1 MLAVQPAAPSAVP
14 ARAAASPADETS
26 SSSSEA
32 SGSGGANPAFTDDP
46 QPGDRE
52 NPFREHG
59 PAGPVDGVV
68 SHSVSSRLAKSQSV
82 IESLQRNLVTKLSP
96 ATIESL
102 KSKYASTPAPLAPL
116 ARPDPGL
123 ESPTSP
129 LLPVKSVAEVG
140 KDNGKPQANGSA
152 HGATNG
158 KPPGVF
164 DVSEIEGQ
172 RRDKLAFLG
181 GLPGSPGSPSFKPTR
196 PSSLPAPG
204 RRAVERKPLHVQVPK
219 PPVPA
224 KKDALRA
231 LPVDVTRKKSPKVT
245 RPKDSPT
252 DGISELLKTL
262 VLPAER
268 PSKPQPAPRTT
279 SLPGKATVAV
289 RPDSL
294 SPVPRPSP
302 ATSPGRTPPERSRL
316 LEDKLNE
323 IRKDLWEE
331 EEAAEAAKAAKAE
344 GAEGQP
350 SRRRHDSLPGEL
362 DAPAAPAAT
371 PRSVQEA
378 TLEHYARAIQRHLDG
393 RAGVPAPPHLAEL
406 GVDTSSSTHSSTS
419 TLVSETT
426 SLPTS
431 PRGRR
436 PTEGSPAEKKRL
448 RDELLGFYYRSLE
461 REARVEARGPRGP
474 GRSGRLSAPPGGP
487 CHSLP
492 VVIPAERATY
502 TPDRTLRQD
511 FIVVDD
517 EATYQNVIRRPPPG
531 SPLLASAEDS
541 DSTVD
546 GATPRPRISR
556 TMNFFTRG
564 GPQRSTIGAY
574 PPAAG
579 AHGAHPARRTPP
591 KDEVDL
597 RREQDRPDKRR
608 TNSESEA
615 VAPVSGKA
623 GKAGKGGK
631 AKSGM
636 LDWSSKKA
644 TKANGAANGTASG
657 SSGGVANGSGKKS
670 LLFPIFRKGSLHPS
684 PPASPG
690 TPPPALPKRVSF
702 SSATSPLQAA
712 SPPGPPAG
720 MPGVRS
726 PSDNGYPPGW
736 PTRNGHASSPPTRSS
751 RLDSSD
757 SVFLPND
764 EHCLQRWRP
773 QEQIYANQCGEGTY
787 VNYSLPIPPDM
798 APNGYGPCG
807 ANGLGNGLYG
817 NGLYANGALY
827 SSKQSPSGVYG
838 AKQSP
843 SGVHGPAKQSPSGV
857 YVSHRQ
863 PPSSLYVTN
872 PQQSPSSLYG
882 TTHGSAQPSPS
893 ALYGSAKQSPSTLC
907 VAAGVATVYGSS
919 TPSSSAGR
927 SGASQKPPSGAPTA
941 GGISKQQ
948 QQQQGQP
955 SPSSQGVYGA
965 RQQLWQQQS
974 SPLRSPPGSANGS
987 QAHPS
992 PNGPGRPSPRASPMP
1007 AGLPVRH
1014 ICHFFSCFRNCTNFS
1029 HLLIK
1034 YTTCCH
1040 VFCQI

>member
-26 SSSSEA
+26 SSSSSSEA
-32 SGSGGANPAFTDDP
+32 SGSGSANPAFTDDP

-129 LLPVKSVAEVG
+129 LLPVKSVAEVD
-140 KDNGKPQANGSA
+140 KENGKPQANGSA
-152 HGATNG
+152 HGVTNG

-181 GLPGSPGSPSFKPTR
+181 GLPGSPGPKPTR

-219 PPVPA
+219 PPVPT

-231 LPVDVTRKKSPKVT
+231 LPVDVTRKKSPKAT

-268 PSKPQPAPRTT
+268 PLVQTDFGAATATRPARPQPAPRTT
-279 SLPGKATVAV
+279 SLPGKGPAAA

-331 EEAAEAAKAAKAE
+331 EEAAEAAKTE
-344 GAEGQP
+344 DQP
-350 SRRRHDSLPGEL
+350 GRRRHDSLPVEL
-362 DAPAAPAAT
+362 DAPAAT

-393 RAGVPAPPHLAEL
+393 RAGVPAPPQLAEL

-419 TLVSETT
+419 TLVSETA

-492 VVIPAERATY
+492 VVIPTERATY

-546 GATPRPRISR
+546 GTTPRSRNSR

-574 PPAAG
+574 PAAAG

-597 RREQDRPDKRR
+597 RREHERPDKRR

-644 TKANGAANGTASG
+644 TKANGAANGTAGG
-657 SSGGVANGSGKKS
+657 SSGGMANGSGKKS

-684 PPASPG
+684 PPTTPG
-690 TPPPALPKRVSF
+690 TPPPTLPKRVSF
-702 SSATSPLQAA
+702 SSATSPLQAG
-712 SPPGPPAG
+712 SPPAG
-720 MPGVRS
+720 LPGVRS
-726 PSDNGYPPGW
+726 PGDNGYPPGW

-764 EHCLQRWRP
+764 DHCLQRWRP

-807 ANGLGNGLYG
+807 ANGL
-817 NGLYANGALY
+817 YANGALY
-827 SSKQSPSGVYG
+827 GSKQSPSGLYGPPKQSPSGVYG
-838 AKQSP
+838 TKQSP
-843 SGVHGPAKQSPSGV
+843 SGMHGPPKQSPSGV
-857 YVSHRQ
+857 YNSHRQ

-882 TTHGSAQPSPS
+882 TTPQQSPSGLYGSAQPSPS

-907 VAAGVATVYGSS
+907 VPAGVATVYGSS
-919 TPSSSAGR
+919 AQSPSAGR
-927 SGASQKPPSGAPTA
+927 SGPSQKPPSGAPTA
-941 GGISKQQ
+941 GGIYGSTQQ
-948 QQQQGQP
+948 QQP
-955 SPSSQGVYGA
+955 SPSSQGVYGG
-965 RQQLWQQQS
+965 RQQSWQQQS

-992 PNGPGRPSPRASPMP
+992 PRASPMP
-1007 AGLPVRH
+1007 VKYFY
-1014 ICHFFSCFRNCTNFS
+1014 HFFNS
-1029 HLLIK
+1029 
-1034 YTTCCH
+1034 TC
-1040 VFCQI
+1040 